1 VSGGG
6 NLVLTDG
13 ALKALPELTSIP
25 ANAVARETVYAGQ
38 SSFSDGNKDTLK
50 DPLARDIA
58 QPGARFNTGM
68 RRQMYEP
75 TPLGF
80 SIQNSAGADGSYA
93 RQYDVATAAW
103 KKAGGRYV
111 AGSADAGARDAE
123 ANYNKVTIGELKLG
137 SGRVRIAGALLP
149 QATERYDHEFGL
161 EPYATTYS
169 GYVMARNLLESI
181 NRGKGTAG
189 SIGGRF
195 VISGRRVK
203 LKKGSHVIGVRVS
216 CRTPLTC
223 RGTLRLY
230 LKRGKKLVRIGTK
243 SFFYRTKTPD
253 TVLPVK
259 VSSSAIRTLRSNRRT
274 IVNADAPVKFR
285 DGLKGVARSSF
296 PVYRP

>member
-1 VSGGG
+1 
-6 NLVLTDG
+6 
-13 ALKALPELTSIP
+13 
-25 ANAVARETVYAGQ
+25 
-38 SSFSDGNKDTLK
+38 
-50 DPLARDIA
+50 
-58 QPGARFNTGM
+58 
-68 RRQMYEP
+68 MYEP

-80 SIQNSAGADGSYA
+80 SIQNEAGADGSYA
-93 RQYDVATAAW
+93 RQYDVDTAAW

-137 SGRVRIAGALLP
+137 KGRIRIAGALLP
-149 QATERYDHEFGL
+149 QPTERYDHQFGL
-161 EPYATTYS
+161 EPYATTYT
-169 GYVMARNLLESI
+169 GYVMARNLLDSI
-181 NRGKGTAG
+181 NRAHTG

-203 LKKGSHVIGVRVS
+203 MKRGSRVVGVRVS

-223 RGTLRLY
+223 RGTMRLS
-230 LKRGKKLVRIGTK
+230 LKRGKKFIRIGTK

-253 TVLPVK
+253 TVLRVT
-259 VSSSAIRTLRSNRRT
+259 VSNSAVRILRSNRRT
-274 IVNADAPVKFR
+274 IVYASAPVKFR